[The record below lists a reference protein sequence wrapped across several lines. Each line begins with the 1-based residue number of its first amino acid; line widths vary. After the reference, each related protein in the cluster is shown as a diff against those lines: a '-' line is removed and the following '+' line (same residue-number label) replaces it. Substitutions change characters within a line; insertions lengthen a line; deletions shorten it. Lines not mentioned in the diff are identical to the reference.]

1 MSYELID
8 EDKGL
13 LFRFSGDV
21 TFDELTLAN
30 QEGWEHPDWDK
41 HQYQIWDYMNAS
53 TLTGSELQFKM
64 MSSMDKVHSQQTQP
78 MKFAL
83 ISDNQQIITVLES
96 YTTVSQN
103 EKMESRLFSDEETA
117 REWISQS
124 LK

>member
-64 MSSMDKVHSQQTQP
+64 MSSMDKVHS
-78 MKFAL
+78 
-83 ISDNQQIITVLES
+83 
-96 YTTVSQN
+96 
-103 EKMESRLFSDEETA
+103 
-117 REWISQS
+117 
-124 LK
+124 